1 MELAALRADSSESDV
16 SSVVDTLRLTISH
29 ARSVQDEMKRLTS
42 GDSVLG
48 RLTAPQPRPE
58 EPADGGQPST
68 DRR

>member
-1 MELAALRADSSESDV
+1 
-16 SSVVDTLRLTISH
+16 VVDTLRLTISH

-68 DRR
+68 DRS